1 VLAVADSFDAMTT
14 PRPYRRALSATD
26 ALAEILRCAGTQF
39 DPAVALAFVQMWDD
53 ATQSAAAAS

>member
-1 VLAVADSFDAMTT
+1 MTT

-39 DPAVALAFVQMWDD
+39 DPALALTFVQMWDD
-53 ATQSAAAAS
+53 ATQAAAAAS